1 MTMTRSNADRELR
14 RTANAM
20 LRENGNDPDRAL
32 SAFCLYLLDGAT
44 PPEIFSAF
52 VKATAAHSSP
62 ANVIEE
68 DARPYLV
75 KLSHSMPRVVT

>member
-1 MTMTRSNADRELR
+1 MTRSNADRELR

-62 ANVIEE
+62 ASVIEE